1 MNLLRANAAFRRLWL
16 ARFVSFLGDSLG
28 LVALIVYLSRR
39 TDSGAVV
46 GLLLLA
52 GDLTPALLAPVVG
65 VIADRTEAR
74 RTMVLCE
81 LAQGAAVGAIVV
93 LQPATPLILVLVA
106 VRSIVAGVFQATSR
120 SVVAELVDDEDLE
133 RANTIL
139 GFGTHG
145 LEALGAL
152 LAAALL
158 LVVTARVVLAVDV
171 ATFLVSPLLLLRLPR
186 VEVAVEVGAGVVRD
200 VRAGLDA
207 VWQLPLVRTLALTFW
222 TFAVFTAADD
232 VALPFLGRHDFGTGD
247 AGVSL
252 LYAGGGIGIVL
263 GLLLIGRRSATPF
276 VVAIA
281 GLAVAGAGNALTG
294 IAPAVA
300 IAFLLQAVRGI
311 GNAWVG
317 VGTDTLVQ
325 REAPRA
331 VRGRVFAN
339 VYGGVGIAAGVSY
352 LVGGPLV
359 DVAGPRAVLGVGGVC
374 GLACAAIAAWASR
387 SRVTR
392 KPGSPTVP
400 SP

>member
-1 MNLLRANAAFRRLWL
+1 MNLLRTNAAFRRLWL

-52 GDLTPALLAPVVG
+52 GDLTPALLAPAVG
-65 VIADRTEAR
+65 VVADRTEAR
-74 RTMVLCE
+74 RTMVTCE
-81 LAQGAAVGAIVV
+81 LVQAAAVGAIVL
-93 LQPATPLILVLVA
+93 LQPATPLILLLVA
-106 VRSIVAGVFQATSR
+106 VRAVVAGVFQATSR
-120 SVVAELVDDEDLE
+120 SLVPELVADEELE
-133 RANTIL
+133 RANTVL

-152 LAAALL
+152 LAAGLL
-158 LVVTARVVLAVDV
+158 LAVTARAVLAVDV
-171 ATFLVSPLLLLRLPR
+171 VTFLLSPLLLVGLPR
-186 VEVAVEVGAGVVRD
+186 VEVAVDVGAGVLRD
-200 VRAGLDA
+200 VRDGLDA
-207 VWQLPLVRTLALTFW
+207 VWRLPLVRTLALTFW

-252 LYAGGGIGIVL
+252 LYAGGGIGVVL
-263 GLLLIGRRSATPF
+263 GLLLVQRRAAAPF
-276 VVAIA
+276 AVAMA
-281 GLAVAGAGNALTG
+281 GLAVGGAGNALTG

-300 IAFLLQAVRGI
+300 VAVAMQTVRGI

-317 VGTDTLVQ
+317 IGTDTLVQ

-331 VRGRVFAN
+331 VRGRVFAI

-352 LVGGPLV
+352 LAGGPIV
-359 DVAGPRAVLGVGGVC
+359 DAAGPRAVLGVGGAC
-374 GLACAAIAAWASR
+374 GVACAAIAAWASR
-387 SRVTR
+387 SRATR
-392 KPGSPTVP
+392 TPGSPTVP

>member
-28 LVALIVYLSRR
+28 LVALIVYLSGR

-65 VIADRTEAR
+65 VVADRTEAR
-74 RTMVLCE
+74 RTMVACE
-81 LAQGAAVGAIVV
+81 LLQAAAVGAIVLV
-93 LQPATPLILVLVA
+93 QPATALILLLVA
-106 VRSIVAGVFQATSR
+106 LRSVAAGVFQATSR
-120 SVVAELVDDEDLE
+120 SVVAELVDDDDLE

-158 LVVTARVVLAVDV
+158 LAVTARAVLAVDV
-171 ATFLVSPLLLLRLPR
+171 VTFLVSPLLLVGLPR
-186 VEVAVEVGAGVVRD
+186 VEVAVDVGAGVLHD
-200 VRAGLDA
+200 VRAGIDA
-207 VWQLPLVRTLALTFW
+207 MWQLPLVRTLALTFW
-222 TFAVFTAADD
+222 AMAAFTAADD

-252 LYAGGGIGIVL
+252 LYAGGGIGVVV
-263 GLLLIGRRSATPF
+263 GLLLIGRRAVAPF
-276 VVAIA
+276 AVAIA
-281 GLAVAGAGNALTG
+281 GLAVSGAGNALTG
-294 IAPAVA
+294 VAPAVA
-300 IAFLLQAVRGI
+300 VAFLFQAVRGM

-352 LVGGPLV
+352 LAGGPLV
-359 DVAGPRAVLGVGGVC
+359 DAAGPRAVLGVGGAGGV
-374 GLACAAIAAWASR
+374 ACAAIAAWASR
-387 SRVTR
+387 SRATR
-392 KPGSPTVP
+392 TPGSPTVP